1 MSAYQDKI
9 KKEFQNKGYTV
20 LKMIRLSDSGYPDLL
35 CMKKGHQDIWI
46 ECKEKKDT
54 LKELQKFRID
64 ELNKMGKFAFCTQ
77 DTKGIIY
84 PENFLNDITTNNN
97 KNEPF

>member
-1 MSAYQDKI
+1 MSAYQNKI

-20 LKMIRLSDSGYPDLL
+20 LKVVRLSENGYPDLL
-35 CMKKGHQDIWI
+35 AMKLGAIDVWI
-46 ECKEKKDT
+46 ECKEKNDT

-64 ELNKMGKFAFCTQ
+64 QLNKIGKIAFCTQ

-84 PENFLNDITTNNN
+84 P
-97 KNEPF
+97 